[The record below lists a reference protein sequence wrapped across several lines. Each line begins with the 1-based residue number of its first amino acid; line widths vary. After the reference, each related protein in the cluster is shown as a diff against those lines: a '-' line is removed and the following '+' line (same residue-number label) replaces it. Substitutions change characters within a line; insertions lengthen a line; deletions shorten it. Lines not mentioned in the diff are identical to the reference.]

1 MLHAPV
7 TGGIGMR
14 LLLASLAAFLWSSAA
29 LAQDVGQG
37 SSGAWVPTDDQATAT
52 RLVRGILSDPRY
64 GYRPI
69 KFDDA
74 VSARLFDAYI
84 EALDAEKLYLSQ
96 ADLASLSQARG
107 ALADGITRGDLAP
120 AFAIFAMLRKAAD
133 ERASFAKKI
142 LADPSGVEGPGS
154 WQPDRSRAARA
165 SDHAALDALWRD
177 LVRHDALELKMA
189 GRTRLQ
195 IGRLL
200 DDRYAA
206 MARRI
211 AGMTEW
217 MVVETF
223 LDASARVADRGNAYY
238 RPGKSMDWSDL
249 ISAGIGLGL
258 VQSGPYPEFSYLAPE
273 GTAKADGGP
282 GLGERLLAIAE
293 GEAALEDVA
302 GLPFD
307 EIARRLRGKQGST
320 VRLQLLPAQG
330 AARTVAL
337 VRDAVKSQA
346 EKSMI
351 LVDGRKIGVIRP
363 NSLYMDYEGK
373 RKNPA
378 GYPSVSRD
386 VERMLGELGAEGAEG
401 LVIDLRGNEGGA
413 LTEVVALAD
422 LFLPGV
428 AILQI
433 REAGGRVSLERDKP
447 GNAWAGPLVVL
458 VDAGTAAGAEMF
470 AAAIQDHR
478 RGLIIGQRT
487 YGRGTI
493 QNMLDLDRPLNG
505 DERPRFGML
514 KLTIAEAFRPNG
526 DNLEPGVAP
535 DIEFL
540 TAAGTAKPARR
551 IPPVAGVSRREGPPD
566 GVADLVAAHRKR
578 AGQPG
583 DFQRWRDRKL
593 AEQAV
598 HERNRVTWDE
608 QARQSEARRPVAGPK
623 GEDAAELHEAA
634 AVMADVLASKR

>member
-1 MLHAPV
+1 
-7 TGGIGMR
+7 MR
-14 LLLASLAAFLWSSAA
+14 LLLASLAAFLWSFPA
-29 LAQDVGQG
+29 LAQEVGQG
-37 SSGAWVPTDDQATAT
+37 SPGALVATDDQATTT
-52 RLVRGILSDPRY
+52 RLVRGVLSDPRY

-69 KFDDA
+69 RFDDA
-74 VSARLFDAYI
+74 VSARIFDAYI
-84 EALDAEKLYLSQ
+84 EALDGDKLYLST
-96 ADLASLSQARG
+96 ADLAALPQARG

-133 ERASFAKKI
+133 ERAAFAKKI
-142 LADPSGVEGPGS
+142 LADPSGFEGPGS
-154 WQPDRSRAARA
+154 WQPNRSRAARA
-165 SDHAALDALWRD
+165 TDHAGLDALWRD

-189 GRTRLQ
+189 GRTRAQ
-195 IGRLL
+195 IGQLL

-223 LDASARVADRGNAYY
+223 LDASARVADEGNAYY
-238 RPGKSMDWSDL
+238 RPGKPMDWSDL
-249 ISAGIGLGL
+249 MSVGIGLGL
-258 VQSGPYPEFSYLAPE
+258 VQRGPYPEVSHLAP
-273 GTAKADGGP
+273 GGPAQANGGP
-282 GLGERLLAIAE
+282 GLGDRLLAIAE
-293 GEAALEDVA
+293 GDAALEDVA

-307 EIARRLRGKQGST
+307 EIARRLRGKPGST

-330 AARTVAL
+330 AARTVVL

-346 EKSMI
+346 EKSMV
-351 LVDGRKIGVIRP
+351 LVGGRKIGVIRP
-363 NSLYMDYEGK
+363 NSLYMDFEGK

-378 GYPSVSRD
+378 GYASVSRD
-386 VERMLGELGAEGAEG
+386 VGRMLGELGSEGAEG

-413 LTEVVALAD
+413 LSEVVALAD

-433 REAGGRVSLERDKP
+433 REAGGRVSLERDNP
-447 GNAWAGPLVVL
+447 GSAWAGPLAVL

-470 AAAIQDHR
+470 AAAIQDHH
-478 RGLIIGQRT
+478 RGLVIGQRT
-487 YGRGTI
+487 HGRGTI
-493 QNMLDLDRPLNG
+493 QNLLDLDRPLNG
-505 DERPRFGML
+505 TERPRFGML

-540 TAAGTAKPARR
+540 PAPGAAKPARR
-551 IPPVAGVSRREGPPD
+551 IPPVAGMSHRATPPA
-566 GVADLVAAHRKR
+566 GVADLVAAHRSR

-583 DFQRWRDRKL
+583 EFQRWRDRKL

-598 HERNRVTWDE
+598 RERNRVTWGG
-608 QARQSEARRPVAGPK
+608 QARQAEVPLPVAGPT
-623 GEDAAELHEAA
+623 GDDAVELHEAA
-634 AVMADVLASKR
+634 AVMADALPPKR